1 MYKPYKMVKGL
12 VMTNPLPLMSEDR
25 LVYSKGI
32 TDNLI
37 RYINSIFTRDIG
49 IEIEAIL
56 KSNYSIDDFHEAWNN
71 ANLACSEDSDDDEIR
86 IRLNFYNNSIS
97 RCLIDLYLGLEI
109 IKKYYKLN
117 MRSGIHY
124 HVDCPTIFLNS
135 DIRYDANIV
144 SNQHEW
150 VFKALSSWNYNEVK
164 GGNARQISVCK
175 WSQVRI
181 HTHHKTLE
189 YRIGEMTFDYSLILK
204 RIVHV
209 TNITNKIVR
218 IRDKYNKN
226 KIA

>member
-1 MYKPYKMVKGL
+1 MYRPYNMVKGL

-25 LVYSKGI
+25 LDYAKGI
-32 TDNLI
+32 TDNLV

-56 KSNYSIDDFHEAWNN
+56 KDEYSIFDFHEAWNN
-71 ANLACSEDSDDDEIR
+71 ANLVCSENSDSDEIR

-97 RCLIDLYLGLEI
+97 KCLIDLYLGLEI

-117 MRSGIHY
+117 ILSGIHY
-124 HVDCPTIFLNS
+124 HVDCPEIFLNCNLYGYFNTVS
-135 DIRYDANIV
+135 D
-144 SNQHEW
+144 QHKW
-150 VFKALSSWNYNEVK
+150 VFKALSSWNYDEVK
-164 GGNARQISVCK
+164 GSNARQISIDK

-181 HTHHKTLE
+181 HRCYKTLE

-218 IRDKYNKN
+218 IYDNDDKRK
-226 KIA
+226 

>member
-1 MYKPYKMVKGL
+1 MYRPYKMVKGL

-25 LVYSKGI
+25 LAYSKRI
-32 TDNLI
+32 TGNLI

-71 ANLACSEDSDDDEIR
+71 ANLACSEDSDDNEIR
-86 IRLNFYNNSIS
+86 IRLNVYDNKIS
-97 RCLIDLYLGLEI
+97 RCLIDLYLGLEL

-117 MRSGIHY
+117 RLSGIHY
-124 HVDCPTIFLNS
+124 HVDCPEIFLNS
-135 DIRYDANIV
+135 NIYRNYDNIV

-150 VFKALSSWNYNEVK
+150 VFKALSSWNYNEVR
-164 GGNARQISVCK
+164 GGNIRQISICK

-181 HTHHKTLE
+181 HTSYKTLE

-204 RIVHV
+204 RIIHV
-209 TNITNKIVR
+209 INITNKIVR
-218 IRDKYNKN
+218 IYDEHIKN
-226 KIA
+226 

>member
-1 MYKPYKMVKGL
+1 MYRPYKMVKGL

-32 TDNLI
+32 TDNLV

-56 KSNYSIDDFHEAWNN
+56 RFDYTIDEFYEAWNN
-71 ANLACSEDSDDDEIR
+71 ANLVCSEDSDANEIR
-86 IRLNFYNNSIS
+86 IRLNFYDDSIS

-124 HVDCPTIFLNS
+124 HVDCPKIFSNP
-135 DIRYDANIV
+135 DIFYDDNIV

-150 VFKALSSWNYNEVK
+150 IFKALSSWNYNEVR
-164 GGNARQISVCK
+164 GGNARMISIAK

-181 HTHHKTLE
+181 HKKYKTLE

-218 IRDKYNKN
+218 IYDNDDKRK
-226 KIA
+226 